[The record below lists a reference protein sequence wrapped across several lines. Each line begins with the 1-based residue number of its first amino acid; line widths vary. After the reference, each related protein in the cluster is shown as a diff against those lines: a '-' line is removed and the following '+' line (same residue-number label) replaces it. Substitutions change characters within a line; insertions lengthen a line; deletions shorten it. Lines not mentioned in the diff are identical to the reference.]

1 MEGSPSAFIVILLA
15 VLIILSMLF
24 SISESSFLGMNKLR
38 LRILRKNKDK
48 RALIAGKLLDKRER
62 LINSLLV
69 SNDIVNILLSSII
82 TSIALELFGEK
93 GVGIATLTATILLLI
108 FGEITP
114 KTISTR
120 CPDRIAYALS
130 PFVRLVVFVMRPIV
144 IVVTFIARCVLRIF
158 GIKTKAKKQSYTE
171 EDIKTFFD
179 MSSESGLIEE
189 DENRMMTQVFK
200 FSDLQAQEIMV
211 PRTKIR
217 AVPVSANYRD
227 IIELS
232 QRLGFTRFP
241 VYRKSIDDIVG
252 IIYLKDMLAFK
263 DHQEAFELSKV
274 MREPL
279 FILGTKKMSSV
290 QELLFESRQSMA
302 IIVDEYSG
310 TDGVITEKDISREI
324 FALPGEDSLRGKV
337 FDFDVVENKA
347 DFEVNGSVLLRDLKE
362 DLHINLD
369 SAINETI
376 GGWFTEQID
385 RMPSAGDVVEF
396 EGYRFTV
403 KKVQAHRIERIRLTK
418 INIVDETEQSKL
430 QSVVLGD
437 TTEREG
443 QK

>member
-1 MEGSPSAFIVILLA
+1 
-15 VLIILSMLF
+15 
-24 SISESSFLGMNKLR
+24 
-38 LRILRKNKDK
+38 
-48 RALIAGKLLDKRER
+48 
-62 LINSLLV
+62 
-69 SNDIVNILLSSII
+69 
-82 TSIALELFGEK
+82 
-93 GVGIATLTATILLLI
+93 
-108 FGEITP
+108 
-114 KTISTR
+114 
-120 CPDRIAYALS
+120 
-130 PFVRLVVFVMRPIV
+130 
-144 IVVTFIARCVLRIF
+144 
-158 GIKTKAKKQSYTE
+158 
-171 EDIKTFFD
+171 
-179 MSSESGLIEE
+179 
-189 DENRMMTQVFK
+189 
-200 FSDLQAQEIMV
+200 
-211 PRTKIR
+211 
-217 AVPVSANYRD
+217 
-227 IIELS
+227 
-232 QRLGFTRFP
+232 
-241 VYRKSIDDIVG
+241 
-252 IIYLKDMLAFK
+252 
-263 DHQEAFELSKV
+263 
-274 MREPL
+274 
-279 FILGTKKMSSV
+279 MSSV